1 MGNAYSVK
9 VSIPFKSPLLDTANQ
24 HFTFEDVTA
33 GGGTSG
39 SLSAL
44 ATAVIGFY
52 NSQGSQFSA
61 MAGYMPTCIDRSA
74 NSCLVSIT
82 NITGHLNGSPAGSPI
97 SLTNFSLSSP
107 GTVPTS
113 LPEGVSLALSWR
125 APYGTDVEFGPIE
138 DIPTP
143 KHIQDKYGAAATHKG
158 RTRPRARDRNR
169 TYLGPLGVST
179 IGQEASTNR
188 CQFTTTFIADALK
201 ALQTLSLVSVT
212 GNPNFALRVWSR
224 RNSSLKLGTTL
235 YADDRPDYQQR
246 RVDPSNIR
254 QSLPS
259 LAV

>member
-1 MGNAYSVK
+1 MGNAYK
-9 VSIPFKSPLLDTANQ
+9 VSVGIPFKSPLLDTAHQN
-24 HFTFEDVTA
+24 FTFEDVTA

-44 ATAVIGFY
+44 VTAVTAFY
-52 NSQGSQFSA
+52 NSQGSQANA

-74 NSCLVSIT
+74 NSCLISIF
-82 NITGHLNGSPAGSPI
+82 NITGHLDGSPAGSPI
-97 SLTNFSLSSP
+97 LLANFTLSQP
-107 GTVPTS
+107 GTIPTA

-125 APYGTDVEFGPIE
+125 AAYGTDVEFGPVS

-143 KHIQDKYGAAATHKG
+143 KHIQEKYGAAATHKG

-179 IGQEASTNR
+179 IGQEATTNR
-188 CQFTTTFIADALK
+188 CQFTSAFVGDALK
-201 ALQTLSLVSVT
+201 ALQTLSLVSVAA
-212 GNPNFALRVWSR
+212 NPNFALRAWSR
-224 RNSSLKLGTTL
+224 RNASLKLCTTL